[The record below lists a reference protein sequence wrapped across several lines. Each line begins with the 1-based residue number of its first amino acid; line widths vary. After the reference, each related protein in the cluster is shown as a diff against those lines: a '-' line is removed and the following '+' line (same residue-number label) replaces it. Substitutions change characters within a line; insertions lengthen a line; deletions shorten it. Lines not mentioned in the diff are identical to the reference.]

1 MIDRCGR
8 TIDYLRISVTD
19 RCNLRCIYCMP
30 ENGVKLVDRSLLLRE
45 EEILRICRIM
55 AELGIT
61 KIKLT
66 GGEPLLHVRM
76 PELVEQIK
84 AIPGIKKVTLTTNG
98 ILLKDQMAKLAGAG
112 LDAVNVSLDTR
123 SRECFQKI
131 TRKDSLDQSLE
142 GIKEALRYPE
152 VSVKINC
159 VPLGI
164 QGQDI
169 CQVAELAKEHPV
181 HVRFIEMMPI
191 GCALRYPEVS
201 VKINCVPLGIQGQDI
216 CQVAELAKEHPVH
229 VRFIEM
235 MPIGCGTEFHGMS
248 EKELTDILE
257 AEFGPLKV
265 YQGEPL
271 GNGPSRYYEAEGF
284 QGKLGFISAMSEK
297 ELTDILEAEF
307 GPLKVYQGE
316 PLGNGPS
323 RYYEAEGFQGKL
335 GFISAV
341 SHKFCGECNRI
352 RLTSQ
357 GFLKTCLQYTAGRD
371 LREIIRNGGT
381 DEELKDVIREALNE
395 KPDGHHFLEKAKKD
409 DTEKLCMS
417 QIGG

>member
-1 MIDRCGR
+1 M
-8 TIDYLRISVTD
+8 
-19 RCNLRCIYCMP
+19 
-30 ENGVKLVDRSLLLRE
+30 
-45 EEILRICRIM
+45 
-55 AELGIT
+55 
-61 KIKLT
+61 
-66 GGEPLLHVRM
+66 LHVRM

-84 AIPGIKKVTLTTNG
+84 AIPGVKKVTLTTNG

-142 GIKEALRYPE
+142 GIQEALRYPE

-169 CQVAELAKEHPV
+169 CQVANLQKSMPV
-181 HVRFIEMMPI
+181 HVRFIEMTVI
-191 GCALRYPEVS
+191 T
-201 VKINCVPLGIQGQDI
+201 
-216 CQVAELAKEHPVH
+216 
-229 VRFIEM
+229 
-235 MPIGCGTEFHGMS
+235 IGCGTEFHGMS

-271 GNGPSRYYEAEGF
+271 GNG
-284 QGKLGFISAMSEK
+284 L
-297 ELTDILEAEF
+297 
-307 GPLKVYQGE
+307 
-316 PLGNGPS
+316 S

-395 KPDGHHFLEKAKKD
+395 KPDERRFDKGKKD
-409 DTEKLCMS
+409 DTEKVCMS
-417 QIGG
+417 RSEAENETCSNHNIK